1 MYSPCIFRRPGPGGR
16 RLPAPH
22 GPCAAGAGRA
32 LRVAGAA
39 AAAAGFA
46 RDAGIEAAAGD
57 ASRSLALRLAVAQRL
72 VNMFFEACFS
82 AKLNAKHFITS
93 DADLG
98 KRALQCAKGVGGQ
111 DPRGAR
117 RSQR

>member
-32 LRVAGAA
+32 LRAAGAA

-46 RDAGIEAAAGD
+46 RDAGVEAAAGD
-57 ASRSLALRLAVAQRL
+57 AVRGLAFKVSCCS
-72 VNMFFEACFS
+72 E
-82 AKLNAKHFITS
+82 T
-93 DADLG
+93 G
-98 KRALQCAKGVGGQ
+98 
-111 DPRGAR
+111 
-117 RSQR
+117 